1 MIDNKGSESKE
12 DRVEFITRSEKSAKE
27 GPEGIFR
34 TTLAY
39 NEQSMMCYFQM
50 KKGSKIPIHHH
61 PAVQNGYVIKGKVKF
76 FRGEK
81 YSFTVEVGGSY
92 VFDPEEPH
100 GAEVLED
107 AELVEC
113 FAPMRPEYM

>member
-1 MIDNKGSESKE
+1 MAGDKKNIRTEE
-12 DRVEFITRSEKSAKE
+12 RVEFAAKVEKPAKE

-39 NEQSMMCYFQM
+39 NEQTMMCHFEM
-50 KKGSKIPIHHH
+50 KKGAKIPIHHH

-81 YSFTVEVGGSY
+81 YSFTVEAGGSY

-113 FAPMRPEYM
+113 FAPMRPEYI